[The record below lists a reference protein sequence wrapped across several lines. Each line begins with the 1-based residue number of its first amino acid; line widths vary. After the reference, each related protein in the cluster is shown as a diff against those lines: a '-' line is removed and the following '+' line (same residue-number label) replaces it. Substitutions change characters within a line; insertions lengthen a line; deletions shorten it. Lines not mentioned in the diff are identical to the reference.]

1 MTTTRIPRSVLAV
14 SALGAGASL
23 ALSAC
28 STDGDSDGSGE
39 TGTNAATG
47 TVNVFA
53 AASLNNVGEELADA
67 FNAANAGD
75 TEIVFNFAGSSK
87 LVQQI
92 GQGAD
97 ADLFISADEQN
108 MDAAL
113 ELAEFDGADA
123 QVIATN
129 LLVLAT
135 APGNPAGIESLD
147 DLASGGSAEDARI
160 AICADGVPCGTLAH
174 QVLDEKNI
182 TLASPTEEAN
192 VSDVATK
199 IATGEVDAGFIYATD
214 AQALQDAASGA
225 DGSDGEAITVIDIAA
240 TVDIE
245 PNLYPAALTVE
256 GQDNDTAAAFLEFL
270 ATDEAAEILE
280 KYGFG
285 AQDADEEHGAQ

>member
-39 TGTNAATG
+39 TGTNAASG

-113 ELAEFDGADA
+113 DLPEFDGADA

-147 DLASGGSAEDARI
+147 DLASGGSAANARI

-174 QVLDEKNI
+174 QVLDEKGI
-182 TLASPTEEAN
+182 ALSSPTEEAN

-214 AQALQDAASGA
+214 AQALQETSGASG
-225 DGSDGEAITVIDIAA
+225 GGEAITVIDIAA

-256 GQDNDTAAAFLEFL
+256 GQDNGTAAAFLEFL

>member
-1 MTTTRIPRSVLAV
+1 MTITRIPRTVLTV

-23 ALSAC
+23 VLTGC
-28 STDGDSDGSGE
+28 STDGESDDASA
-39 TGTNAATG
+39 TSSDAASG

-53 AASLNNVGEELADA
+53 AASLNNVGEDLADA
-67 FNAANAGD
+67 FNASNDGD
-75 TEIVFNFAGSSK
+75 AEIVFNFAGSSK

-92 GQGAD
+92 DQGVD
-97 ADLFISADEQN
+97 ADLFISADEEN

-113 ELAEFDGADA
+113 DLPEFDGADS
-123 QVIATN
+123 QVVTTN

-160 AICADGVPCGTLAH
+160 AVCADGVPCGTLAH
-174 QVLDEKNI
+174 QVLDDKDI
-182 TLASPTEEAN
+182 TLSSPTEEAN

-199 IATGEVDAGFIYATD
+199 VSTGEVDAGFIYATD
-214 AQALQDAASGA
+214 AQALQEAAGEG
-225 DGSDGEAITVIDIAA
+225 DDEAISVIDIAD

-245 PNLYPAALTVE
+245 PNPYPAALTVE

-270 ATDEAAEILE
+270 GTDEAAEIIE

-285 AQDADEEHGAQ
+285 AQDE

>member
-14 SALGAGASL
+14 SAFGAGASL

-39 TGTNAATG
+39 TGTNAASG

-67 FNAANAGD
+67 FNAANTGD

-113 ELAEFDGADA
+113 ELAEFDGADS

-147 DLASGGSAEDARI
+147 DLAFGGSAANARI

-174 QVLDEKNI
+174 QVLDEKGI
-182 TLASPTEEAN
+182 ALSSPTEEAN
-192 VSDVATK
+192 VSDVATR

-214 AQALQDAASGA
+214 AQALQEASGA
-225 DGSDGEAITVIDIAA
+225 SGGGEAITVIDIAA

>member
-113 ELAEFDGADA
+113 DLPEFNGADA

-182 TLASPTEEAN
+182 TLASPTEEAS

-214 AQALQDAASGA
+214 AQALQEASGA
-225 DGSDGEAITVIDIAA
+225 SGGGEAITVIDIAE
-240 TVDIE
+240 TVYIE

-285 AQDADEEHGAQ
+285 AQDADEEHGAH

>member
-39 TGTNAATG
+39 TGTNAASG

-108 MDAAL
+108 MVAAL

-214 AQALQDAASGA
+214 AQALQDASGASG
-225 DGSDGEAITVIDIAA
+225 GGEAITVIDIAE

-256 GQDNDTAAAFLEFL
+256 GQDNGTAAAFLEFL

>member
-39 TGTNAATG
+39 TGTNAASG

-135 APGNPAGIESLD
+135 APGNPSGIESLD

-174 QVLDEKNI
+174 QVLDEKGI
-182 TLASPTEEAN
+182 ALSSPTEEAN

-214 AQALQDAASGA
+214 AQALQDASGASG
-225 DGSDGEAITVIDIAA
+225 GGEAITVIDIAE

-256 GQDNDTAAAFLEFL
+256 GQDNGTAAAFLEFL